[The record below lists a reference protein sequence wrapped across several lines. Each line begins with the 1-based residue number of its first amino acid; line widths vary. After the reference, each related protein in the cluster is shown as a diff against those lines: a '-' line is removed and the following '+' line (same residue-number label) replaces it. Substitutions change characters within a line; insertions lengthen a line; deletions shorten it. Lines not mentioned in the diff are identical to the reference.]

1 MRLDTKKLKA
11 AIRRLNKLDGKTVDI
26 GFFAEDKYD
35 DGIQVAQVAQWNN
48 YGSSYHPERPFMNDT
63 FESKQ
68 VIQAVTQNLKASM
81 IAAIKGLDVT
91 HHLKALGDRIAEL
104 MKKAIEDYPGHNSS
118 ATIARKGFD
127 DPLYD
132 TGKMLASVKFKI
144 DASKLLAP

>member
-1 MRLDTKKLKA
+1 MRLDAKKLRA
-11 AIRRLNKLDGKTVDI
+11 AIRRFDKLDGKTVDV

-35 DGIQVAQVAQWNN
+35 DGLQVAQIAQWNN
-48 YGSSYHPERPFMNDT
+48 AGSSFHPERPFMNDT

-68 VIQAVTQNLKASM
+68 VVQAVTRTLRASM
-81 IAAIKGLDVT
+81 VAGIKGLDISR
-91 HHLKALGDRIAEL
+91 HLKALGERVAEL
-104 MKKAIEDYPGHNSS
+104 MKKAIEDYPGHNSP

-144 DASKLLAP
+144 DASKLLTP